1 MAAPTRFYDNVGLP
15 RDADGSPAVGRA
27 GGNDDDGPSPTSP
40 AGAPQ
45 MARSPSV
52 GAFLDLREVNIAD
65 DPPRGG
71 GSEGRAG
78 NGGGASGSGS
88 GNGGGESSNG
98 GGGGGAG
105 DAADATTPRA
115 APCIAL
121 PKQNAELLR
130 HFAIGAA
137 PASLHGRGPYYVVRV
152 RRV

>member
-1 MAAPTRFYDNVGLP
+1 MAAPNSFYDNVGLP
-15 RDADGSPAVGRA
+15 RDADGSPAVGPA
-27 GGNDDDGPSPTSP
+27 GGGDEDGSPSSS
-40 AGAPQ
+40 AGGERPQ
-45 MARSPSV
+45 MPRSPSV

-65 DPPRGG
+65 DPPRCG

-88 GNGGGESSNG
+88 GGGDSCDG

-105 DAADATTPRA
+105 DAAEATTPRA

-121 PKQNAELLR
+121 PKQKELLR

-137 PASLHGRGPYYVVRV
+137 RQR
-152 RRV
+152 RRVGRRCCRACVC